1 MAGGADSFLPPK
13 FTNVVDKDPRIVKND
28 EDDMEFASR
37 PSAMPKVGKN
47 EMTLKHTGGSGGE
60 K

>member
-1 MAGGADSFLPPK
+1 MPGGADNFLPPK
-13 FTNVVDKDPRIVKND
+13 TTNVVDKDPRIVKND
-28 EDDMEFASR
+28 EDYMGMASR

-47 EMTLKHTGGSGGE
+47 EMNLKHVSGS